1 MKILHICISNLYVD
15 DAGYQENLLTK
26 MHKKMGLEVKIITC
40 CLTYDTNGS
49 MIYRDLHKYVNS
61 DDIEIIVLPFVN
73 NQYICKIL
81 RICSG
86 LYKEIELFSPDIIFT
101 HGTTFYGINDIVK
114 YKKSHVNVIL
124 FGDQH
129 GDYYNTGLSVK
140 KSIKYYRRLIY
151 IGLILGH
158 YSRKYSKYCKTIYGV
173 TPQRVIFL
181 QKILRIKPEKTSL
194 LIMGG
199 DDSEI
204 QYDKKE
210 QIRNEIRAEYNIC
223 QSDFLII
230 SGGKIDRTKNIHL
243 LIEAV
248 SDLNIKRLKL
258 IVFGHLDEEIRDII
272 KKTKN
277 SNFIFIGWIPSHKV
291 YDYYLASD
299 LAVFPGTHS
308 VLWEQACSCGLPCLF
323 KHWEG
328 MHHVDVGGNCE
339 FLYRDSADEIKNA
352 IHDILKNNIKY
363 KSMKKAAVDKGI
375 NIFSYSDIAK
385 RSIDFNDR
393 DYDFR

>member
-40 CLTYDTNGS
+40 CLTYDTKGS
-49 MIYRDLHKYVNS
+49 MIYREPHTYLNS
-61 DDIEIIVLPFVN
+61 DDIEIVVLPFVN
-73 NQYICKIL
+73 NLYFCKVL

-86 LYKEIELFSPDIIFT
+86 LYREIELFSPDMIFT

-114 YKKSHVNVIL
+114 YKKKHMKVIL

-129 GDYYNTGLSVK
+129 GDFYNTGLSVG
-140 KSIKYYRRLIY
+140 KSIKYFRRLIY
-151 IGLILGH
+151 ITLILGH
-158 YSRKYSKYCKTIYGV
+158 YTRKYSKYCETIYGV

-204 QYDKKE
+204 QFYKKE
-210 QIRNEIRAEYNIC
+210 QIRNEIRAEYKIS

-230 SGGKIDRTKNIHL
+230 SGGKIDKTKNIHL
-243 LIEAV
+243 LIKAV

-258 IVFGHLDEEIRDII
+258 IVFGHLDEETNEII

-277 SNFIFIGWIPSHKV
+277 LNVILIGWIPSRKV

-308 VLWEQACSCGLPCLF
+308 VLWEQACSCGIPCLF

-328 MHHVDVGGNCE
+328 MHHVDVGGNCA
-339 FLYRDSADEIKNA
+339 FLYTDSDNEIKNA
-352 IHDILKNNIKY
+352 IYDIFINRVKY
-363 KSMKKAAVDKGI
+363 ENMKKAAVDKCI
-375 NIFSYSDIAK
+375 KTFSYSEIAK
-385 RSIDFNDR
+385 RSLNHNQSVL
-393 DYDFR
+393 